1 MSQSNKYLVCSS
13 SLMNDCYC
21 TIKISMV
28 AIIIET
34 ILVLNTTKCMF
45 IASKTLNVV

>member
-21 TIKISMV
+21 TTKMFMLV
-28 AIIIET
+28 IIIET
-34 ILVLNTTKCMF
+34 VLVLNMTKRIF
-45 IASKTLNVV
+45 ITSKTLNVL